1 MPHSTK
7 LLSHRILSRL
17 LDSLEVFVKPRIL
30 ANAPTPR
37 VVGSFARTRVW
48 GGFAITALLLFFVTV
63 APLPLHAHHLPPGME
78 DVDEFDDG
86 AAFMAGLRHPLL
98 GMDHWLFA
106 MIIGAV
112 AAAGMTRFA
121 RLSPFASLLAGV
133 IGGAAL
139 GLKGL
144 IFPGAFMIGMAALMT
159 VLVMPNSRMHWA
171 VLKLLLVGLAAFWQ
185 GNQHGIAWP
194 LDYGGMSYVAGIS
207 TTTAWLA
214 FTGAA
219 LQRLASRMA
228 RLPRP
233 ARVSSH

>member
-1 MPHSTK
+1 MTCPAQPHF
-7 LLSHRILSRL
+7 HRL
-17 LDSLEVFVKPRIL
+17 
-30 ANAPTPR
+30 
-37 VVGSFARTRVW
+37 FAT
-48 GGFAITALLLFFVTV
+48 LLLFLLT
-63 APLPLHAHHLPPGME
+63 AAPLHAHHLPPGME

-106 MIIGAV
+106 IIIGAV

-121 RLSPFASLLAGV
+121 RLSPAVSLLIGV

-144 IFPGAFMIGMAALMT
+144 VFPGALMPGIAVLMI
-159 VLVMPNSRMHWA
+159 VIVMPSSRMHWS
-171 VLKLLLVGLAAFWQ
+171 VLKLLLIGMAAFWQ

-194 LDYGGMSYVAGIS
+194 LESGGPGYVAGIVVA
-207 TTTAWLA
+207 TAALV

-219 LQRLASRMA
+219 LLRLASRVA
-228 RLPRP
+228 RLPRH
-233 ARVSSH
+233 A